1 MGSTDLPRLRTLQ
14 LAVKDKQELEEKLE
28 EGKSV
33 GDGIGRDSC
42 MEDEKQH
49 VVGRIKQLAVAE

>member
-28 EGKSV
+28 GGKSV
-33 GDGIGRDSC
+33 GDGRGRDSC
-42 MEDEKQH
+42 MEDEKQR
-49 VVGRIKQLAVAE
+49 VVGRLKQLAVAG